1 MQTEQGKGSD
11 AIEIFAIGTEL
22 VLGRIQD
29 TNSFWMAQ
37 RIAELG
43 GVVRRM
49 TTLSDDLE
57 DIVHAL
63 RDSIERGTEMIL
75 TSGGLGPTPD
85 DLTVEA
91 ICRVVGR
98 PSAVHEPTLED
109 YIRRRNLSGRDQI
122 SPGL

>member
-1 MQTEQGKGSD
+1 MGIPQPVAAGTP
-11 AIEIFAIGTEL
+11 IELFAIGTEL

-49 TTLSDDLE
+49 TTLSDDLG

-63 RDSIERGTEMIL
+63 RDSLARGTATIL

-98 PSAVHEPTLED
+98 PSA
-109 YIRRRNLSGRDQI
+109 
-122 SPGL
+122 

>member
-1 MQTEQGKGSD
+1 MQTEHGKGSG

-22 VLGRIQD
+22 VMGRIQD
-29 TNSFWMAQ
+29 TNSYWMAQ

-43 GVVRRM
+43 GVVRRL

-63 RDSIERGTEMIL
+63 RDSLARKTDLII

-91 ICRVVGR
+91 VCRVVGR
-98 PSAVHEPTLED
+98 GSFV
-109 YIRRRNLSGRDQI
+109 
-122 SPGL
+122 

>member
-1 MQTEQGKGSD
+1 MGIPQPVAAGTP
-11 AIEIFAIGTEL
+11 IELFAIGTEL

-29 TNSFWMAQ
+29 TNSYWMAQ

-63 RDSIERGTEMIL
+63 RDSIERGTETIL
-75 TSGGLGPTPD
+75 TSGGLGPAPD
-85 DLTVEA
+85 DLTVDA
-91 ICRVVGR
+91 ICRGGGR
-98 PSAVHEPTLED
+98 A
-109 YIRRRNLSGRDQI
+109 GA
-122 SPGL
+122 